1 MMTGE
6 NDMSKN
12 LIGVK
17 YKTRGKHPRLCTV
30 VDKLETYNSKG
41 ELVKTRYVSEHTF
54 LGQTVTDRDVLD
66 ITILRGEIE

>member
-1 MMTGE
+1 MI
-6 NDMSKN
+6 KN

-41 ELVKTRYVSEHTF
+41 ELVDTRYVSEHTF
-54 LGQTVTDRDVLD
+54 LGQIVTNRDVLE
-66 ITILRGEIE
+66 ISILMGRVSDE